1 MKTTVVVNGTLR
13 VSARALDAMIAAAR
27 AAEPSECCGV
37 LLGTPGEI
45 TEAVPTRNLADDPNR
60 FLIDPN
66 DHIDARREGR
76 RRGLEIVGFYHSHPH
91 SPAVPSATDLAD
103 ASYPGHLYAI
113 VSLVVVPAEV
123 RIYRF
128 DSGSFVAAPI
138 AIVS

>member
-1 MKTTVVVNGTLR
+1 M
-13 VSARALDAMIAAAR
+13 
-27 AAEPSECCGV
+27 

-45 TEAVPTRNLADDPNR
+45 AEAVPTRNLADDPNR

-103 ASYPGHLYAI
+103 ACYSGHLYAI
-113 VSLVVVPAEV
+113 VSLAAGPAEV

-128 DSGSFVAAPI
+128 DSGSFVAVPI
-138 AIVS
+138 VIVS

>member
-1 MKTTVVVNGTLR
+1 MR
-13 VSARALDAMIAAAR
+13 VAARALDEMIAAAR
-27 AAEPSECCGV
+27 AAKPSECCGV

-45 TEAVPTRNLADDPNR
+45 IEAVPTRNLADDPNR

-66 DHIDARREGR
+66 GHIDALREGR

-103 ASYPGHLYAI
+103 ASYSGHLYAI
-113 VSLVVVPAEV
+113 VSLVAGPAEV

-128 DSGSFVAAPI
+128 DSGSFVAVPMVT
-138 AIVS
+138 VS